1 MGINPKCLFGKMT
14 KINPTEESRI
24 KKGILLLLLANTL
37 LLAPIAAVQGG
48 EILNPLRAND
58 FNELVEGIINF
69 IFNIALAVAPIMI
82 IVAGFVFVTSGG
94 DQRNIQRAKDIMIY
108 TVAGLFVI
116 LISKGL
122 ITMIRSLF

>member
-37 LLAPIAAVQGG
+37 LLAPIAAVQGV
-48 EILNPLRAND
+48 EIPNPLRAND

-94 DQRNIQRAKDIMIY
+94 DRLNVQRAKDIMIY

>member
-1 MGINPKCLFGKMT
+1 M
-14 KINPTEESRI
+14 
-24 KKGILLLLLANTL
+24 LLLANTL
-37 LLAPIAAVQGG
+37 LLAPIAAVQGV
-48 EILNPLRAND
+48 EIPNPLRAND

>member
-37 LLAPIAAVQGG
+37 LLAPIAAVQGV
-48 EILNPLRAND
+48 EIPNPLRAND